1 MGTLRDRNPLV
12 KGAVLWYVFSMPAAP
27 GMAGS
32 GPGTGPTT
40 GRGGPGEV
48 ALRIG
53 LSLPGGIAPGTF
65 EAGAVSAL
73 LAWIQEVN
81 ARQADTVVLD
91 VIAGASAGSL
101 SGLLAARVLLAGD
114 DPVAVFREAWVVAPS
129 LAALRGT
136 GPWAPL
142 SLRPARA
149 LAHRLLFA
157 PSPPRPRSSQT
168 SPVALNLALGCLR
181 GFSQEIPL
189 SGAASAA
196 GQPLLAAS
204 YLDWSSY
211 ELREIP
217 DAPGSDEETWTQA
230 IESAVASAS
239 YPLAFRAR
247 ELDRT
252 ALRTEY
258 LSNGIIN
265 LPADSESLRLWYT
278 DGGLLDNEPLGRCVD
293 LVGARDGA
301 QIPSRLV
308 MLLRS
313 SSRWPPPAD
322 NPAWSGSRRPRW
334 TETLARAFDLIATEA
349 VGRDLLR
356 VEKVNAELGWTKE
369 VAHRMADLIGE
380 DEQAVAYIKRLLADI
395 EERRSAFARI
405 ERRPGA
411 ETAPN
416 PSGLAEL
423 IEALLKCA
431 SDLTGKQPVEVAVVS
446 ANSAFPGPQ
455 PWISLVAF
463 LERRQRE
470 ANFAA
475 GYWTMLRWI
484 EAAQT
489 LQKRMRPELIETA
502 ARAAGQKVRE
512 PGARRVTRD
521 PSRRLSFRTRGRLL
535 RLAVRTSLIARA
547 DLRAAAGRPE
557 SPPKQ
562 AQTSA
567 SGRRWRRLNR

>member
-1 MGTLRDRNPLV
+1 M
-12 KGAVLWYVFSMPAAP
+12 WYVFPVP
-27 GMAGS
+27 RV
-32 GPGTGPTT
+32 PGTRGSEPSTGPSI
-40 GRGGPGEV
+40 GRGTPEEV

-65 EAGAVSAL
+65 EAGAVSGL
-73 LAWIQEVN
+73 LTWIQEVN

-114 DPVAVFREAWVVAPS
+114 DPVAVFREAWVAAPS
-129 LAALRGT
+129 LRALRGT

-142 SLRPARA
+142 SLRPARDV
-149 LAHRLLFA
+149 AHRLVFA
-157 PSPPRPRSSQT
+157 PSQPMPRSPQT
-168 SPVALNLALGCLR
+168 SPVTLNLALGCLR

-189 SGAASAA
+189 AGAATDPS
-196 GQPLLAAS
+196 QPLLAAS

-211 ELREIP
+211 ELWDIP
-217 DAPGSDEETWTQA
+217 DGRGSSEETWAQA
-230 IESAVASAS
+230 IDSAMASAS

-252 ALRTEY
+252 ALRPEY
-258 LSNGIIN
+258 LASGIIN
-265 LPADSESLRLWYT
+265 LPADSEQLRLWYT

-293 LVGARDGA
+293 LVGARDKA
-301 QIPSRLV
+301 QMPSRLV
-308 MLLRS
+308 VLLRS
-313 SSRWPPPAD
+313 SARWPPPAD
-322 NPAWSGSRRPRW
+322 NQAWSGSGRPRW
-334 TETLARAFDLIATEA
+334 MQTLARALDLIATHSA
-349 VGRDLLR
+349 GRDLLR
-356 VEKVNAELGWTKE
+356 VEEVNAQLGWTNE
-369 VAHRMADLIGE
+369 VAHRIAALIGD
-380 DEQAVAYIKRLLADI
+380 DEQASADVKRLLRDI

-411 ETAPN
+411 LADPN
-416 PSGLAEL
+416 PNSLAEL
-423 IEALLKCA
+423 VEEVLKSA
-431 SDLTGKQPVEVAVVS
+431 TGLTGKQPVEVAVVS
-446 ANSAFPGPQ
+446 ANGAFAGPQ

-489 LQKRMRPELIETA
+489 LEKRVHPDLIASA

-512 PGARRVTRD
+512 PSARAVARERSRGISLRTRF
-521 PSRRLSFRTRGRLL
+521 RLSG
-535 RLAVRTSLIARA
+535 LAVRTSLIARR
-547 DLRAAAGRPE
+547 DLRAAAGRPQ
-557 SPPKQ
+557 SPQKQ
-562 AQTSA
+562 ARTRAA
-567 SGRRWRRLNR
+567 SHRWHRPDR

>member
-1 MGTLRDRNPLV
+1 
-12 KGAVLWYVFSMPAAP
+12 LWYVFPVPNLP
-27 GMAGS
+27 GTSGS
-32 GPGTGPTT
+32 GPEARPIT
-40 GRGGPGEV
+40 GRGAPEGA

-65 EAGAVSAL
+65 DAGAVSGL

-114 DPVAVFREAWVVAPS
+114 DPVAVFREAWVAAPS
-129 LAALRGT
+129 LPALRGT

-149 LAHRLLFA
+149 VAHRLVFA
-157 PSPPRPRSSQT
+157 PSQTAPRSPQT
-168 SPVALNLALGCLR
+168 TPVTLNLALGCLR

-189 SGAASAA
+189 ADAATAPSQA
-196 GQPLLAAS
+196 LLAAS

-211 ELREIP
+211 DLRDIP
-217 DAPGSDEETWTQA
+217 DRPGSPDEEWTQA
-230 IESAVASAS
+230 IDSAIASAS

-252 ALRTEY
+252 ALRPEY
-258 LSNGIIN
+258 LASGIIN
-265 LPADSESLRLWYT
+265 LPADSEELRLWYT

-293 LVGARDGA
+293 LVGARDRA
-301 QIPSRLV
+301 QLPSRLV

-313 SSRWPPPAD
+313 SARWPPLAD
-322 NPAWSGSRRPRW
+322 NAAWSGSGRPRW
-334 TETLARAFDLIATEA
+334 TQTLARALDLIATHSA
-349 VGRDLLR
+349 GRDLMR
-356 VEKVNAELGWTKE
+356 VEEVNAQLSWTKE
-369 VAHRMADLIGE
+369 VAHRIAALIG
-380 DEQAVAYIKRLLADI
+380 DDRQAGAEVERLLEDI
-395 EERRSAFARI
+395 DERRSAFARI

-411 ETAPN
+411 LADPN
-416 PSGLAEL
+416 PRSLAEL
-423 IEALLKCA
+423 VEAVLKSA
-431 SDLTGKQPVEVAVVS
+431 TGLTGKQPVEVAVVS
-446 ANSAFPGPQ
+446 ANGAFAGPQ

-475 GYWTMLRWI
+475 GYWTMLGWI

-489 LQKRMRPELIETA
+489 LQKRVHPDLIASA

-512 PGARRVTRD
+512 PSARAVARD
-521 PSRRLSFRTRGRLL
+521 RSRRLSPKTRARLL
-535 RLAVRTSLIARA
+535 GLAVRTFRIAHS
-547 DLRAAAGRPE
+547 DLRAATGRPK
-557 SPPKQ
+557 SPRKQ
-562 AQTSA
+562 ARTRPS
-567 SGRRWRRLNR
+567 SRRRHRPDR